1 MYEQLAISAL
11 HLSIKNPTKSNLYL
25 TESTTLQSHALSLF
39 NSSTPTVNPDNII
52 PAFLFSGVL
61 GLHFFY
67 DTFSTPSPDLEVF
80 LDRLVQSIRLLRGV
94 LIMVGDYRELLKD
107 SDISCLL
114 QDGQAPVVDR
124 DDEVTHAF
132 EDLRTRFS
140 ESHNLSAFES
150 KVYCEA
156 ITGLIRVYNSQA
168 LDSTSDGPPNARMVT
183 VWPITISAE
192 YTDLLS
198 ERKPEA
204 LVVMAYYSILLHSK
218 RAFWAVGDAGRVL
231 LTAIKEYLGEGW
243 FEWLTLP
250 EGMISL
256 P

>member
-1 MYEQLAISAL
+1 
-11 HLSIKNPTKSNLYL
+11 
-25 TESTTLQSHALSLF
+25 
-39 NSSTPTVNPDNII
+39 
-52 PAFLFSGVL
+52 
-61 GLHFFY
+61 
-67 DTFSTPSPDLEVF
+67 
-80 LDRLVQSIRLLRGV
+80 
-94 LIMVGDYRELLKD
+94 MVGDSRELLKD

-204 LVVMAYYSILLHSK
+204 LVVMAYFSILLHSK